1 MKIIAYL
8 KDQKK
13 YGISGGKVDSKW
25 QDEDDERIST
35 ESLFDT
41 PPQRVFSELEGIGKY
56 QNTKNINKGS
66 SADDKGKPS
75 LITEDTVVDTI
86 NRFRKGVEKE
96 VNEEKKVTDKKLQ
109 KDNVSTEKVV
119 KIKIINEQR
128 DGKKNK

>member
-1 MKIIAYL
+1 M
-8 KDQKK
+8 
-13 YGISGGKVDSKW
+13 
-25 QDEDDERIST
+25 
-35 ESLFDT
+35 FDT